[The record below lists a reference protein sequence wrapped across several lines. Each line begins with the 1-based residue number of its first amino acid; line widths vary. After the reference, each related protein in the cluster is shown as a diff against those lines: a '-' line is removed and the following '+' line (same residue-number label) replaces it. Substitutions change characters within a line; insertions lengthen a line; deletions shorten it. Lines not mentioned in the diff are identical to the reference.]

1 MQGGKLAGGNP
12 KNNRVEND
20 YYATD
25 PKAVTML
32 LSKYDIFGQEI
43 LEPCVG
49 GGMIADTINS
59 FYTNKRN
66 ITALDIIDRGYPN
79 TIVQDFLTWETNN
92 KYDAIITNPPYSLAK
107 EFIEKGLTLLNNNGQ
122 MAMFLKIQFLEG
134 QKREE
139 LFNKYPPKYVYVFR
153 NRMATWNN
161 GQSLDPN
168 TGKKWATTMCHAWFI
183 WEKDSKTEPVI
194 RWL

>member
-59 FYTNKRN
+59 FYTNM
-66 ITALDIIDRGYPN
+66 G
-79 TIVQDFLTWETNN
+79 
-92 KYDAIITNPPYSLAK
+92 
-107 EFIEKGLTLLNNNGQ
+107 
-122 MAMFLKIQFLEG
+122 
-134 QKREE
+134 
-139 LFNKYPPKYVYVFR
+139 
-153 NRMATWNN
+153 
-161 GQSLDPN
+161 
-168 TGKKWATTMCHAWFI
+168 
-183 WEKDSKTEPVI
+183 
-194 RWL
+194 